1 MKRSRIGLE
10 EFKEREKFNW
20 NFYRLCCD
28 IFILYDNLFME
39 WKYIFTSHD
48 LKEKIMDIL
57 KYNWKIKQRIGKN
70 NWN

>member
-39 WKYIFTSHD
+39 WKYIFTSRHV
-48 LKEKIMDIL
+48 
-57 KYNWKIKQRIGKN
+57 IKGKN
-70 NWN
+70 YGYIKI